1 MARGWESKSI
11 ESQQEEASRQQ
22 KRQPVLSDEQR
33 ARAALRRTLE
43 LTRARTMADLER
55 AASPAHKRMLEQA
68 IAALDQQLSSL
79 PD

>member
-1 MARGWESKSI
+1 
-11 ESQQEEASRQQ
+11 
-22 KRQPVLSDEQR
+22 
-33 ARAALRRTLE
+33 
-43 LTRARTMADLER
+43 MADLER